1 MKTKTYLF
9 ISIISF
15 LFYQCIE
22 EEEAPQLRS
31 DGLSVVEQKRES
43 VLHIELDSVVTANSI
58 QEEADPPKDKD
69 PYIKR
74 TEEGGE

>member
-22 EEEAPQLRS
+22 EEEDPPLRS
-31 DGLSVVEQKRES
+31 DGSSVVEQKRES
-43 VLHIELDSVVTANSI
+43 DILLDSIVTADSI

>member
-43 VLHIELDSVVTANSI
+43 DILSDSIVTADSI

-74 TEEGGE
+74 TEEGCE

>member
-1 MKTKTYLF
+1 MKTKIYLF

-15 LFYQCIE
+15 LFYQCI

-31 DGLSVVEQKRES
+31 DGLSVVEQKRVS
-43 VLHIELDSVVTANSI
+43 DLHIELDSIVTANSI

>member
-1 MKTKTYLF
+1 MKTKAYLF
-9 ISIISF
+9 ISMISF

-22 EEEAPQLRS
+22 EEEEQQVKS
-31 DGLSVVEQKRES
+31 DYSAVLELKRES
-43 VLHIELDSVVTANSI
+43 DLHTELDSKVTTDSI

>member
-43 VLHIELDSVVTANSI
+43 DILSDSIVTADSI

>member
-1 MKTKTYLF
+1 MKTKIYLF

-22 EEEAPQLRS
+22 QEEEEQLKS
-31 DGLSVVEQKRES
+31 DYSSVVEQKLES
-43 VLHIELDSVVTANSI
+43 DILSDSIVTADSI
-58 QEEADPPKDKD
+58 QEQADPPKDKD

>member
-43 VLHIELDSVVTANSI
+43 DILSHSIVTADSI

>member
-1 MKTKTYLF
+1 MKTKIYLF

-22 EEEAPQLRS
+22 QEEEQLKS
-31 DGLSVVEQKRES
+31 DYSSVVEQKRES
-43 VLHIELDSVVTANSI
+43 DILSDSIVTADSI